1 MYESIVVGTDGSETA
16 ERAVGEAVRL
26 AKALD
31 GDLHV
36 VSAYEPLRGARVEGA
51 QVGTVLPDTDV
62 QTVVEQAAA
71 AARMN
76 GVRVNAHAVTGDPA
90 DALLEIAD
98 QEKADL
104 IVVGSC
110 GMHGMMRVLGSVP
123 NKISHQARC
132 SVLIVYTDKPD

>member
-1 MYESIVVGTDGSETA
+1 MYQSIVVGTDGSETA

-36 VSAYEPLRGARVEGA
+36 VSAYEPLRGVRVEGA

-71 AARMN
+71 AARIS
-76 GVRVNAHAVTGDPA
+76 GVRVNTHAVTGDPA
-90 DALLEIAD
+90 DALLEIAG
-98 QEKADL
+98 QEQADL
-104 IVVGSC
+104 IVVGSR
-110 GMHGMMRVLGSVP
+110 GMHGITRVLGSVP

-132 SVLIVYTDKPD
+132 SVLIVCTDHD